1 MFPALIAL
9 VSIVGLVGDPKTTT
23 STITDIVTS
32 IGPKS
37 SAQTF
42 ADPIKQITSSRSGAG
57 LAFVLGLAAALWSAS
72 AYVGAFMRA
81 SNVIYETPEGRPFW
95 KLRPLQMLVTLVLV
109 ILLAVIALSL
119 VLTGPIVDA
128 VAGPIGVGST
138 AVSIWNIAKW
148 PVLIGLFVLMLAIL
162 YYASPNAKMRGF
174 KFITPGSLVALVIW
188 VLASAAFAFYV
199 ANFSSYN
206 KTYGTLA
213 GLIVLLVWMWITNL
227 AILFGHQLNAPRR
240 AKGAEDD
247 LMEGSMEQQTTDS
260 RDDRSA
266 SELLRDLSQQTGD
279 LVRQEMELAKAELRV
294 KGKAAGLGAGMFGG
308 AGLMGLYALGALTA
322 AAILGLAIVLDAW
335 LAALIVGL
343 AYGAVAGVLA
353 LTGKKKV
360 EQASPPVPEQAIES
374 SKEDVEWTK
383 QRAQAGR
390 Q

>member
-1 MFPALIAL
+1 
-9 VSIVGLVGDPKTTT
+9 
-23 STITDIVTS
+23 
-32 IGPKS
+32 
-37 SAQTF
+37 
-42 ADPIKQITSSRSGAG
+42 
-57 LAFVLGLAAALWSAS
+57 
-72 AYVGAFMRA
+72 
-81 SNVIYETPEGRPFW
+81 
-95 KLRPLQMLVTLVLV
+95 
-109 ILLAVIALSL
+109 
-119 VLTGPIVDA
+119 
-128 VAGPIGVGST
+128 
-138 AVSIWNIAKW
+138 
-148 PVLIGLFVLMLAIL
+148 
-162 YYASPNAKMRGF
+162 
-174 KFITPGSLVALVIW
+174 
-188 VLASAAFAFYV
+188 
-199 ANFSSYN
+199 
-206 KTYGTLA
+206 
-213 GLIVLLVWMWITNL
+213 
-227 AILFGHQLNAPRR
+227 
-240 AKGAEDD
+240 
-247 LMEGSMEQQTTDS
+247 MEQGTTNS